1 MKITIIIMSDDY
13 NKLKELIKMFVAN
26 KQQLIN
32 LLISEN
38 DIKSEKNIKLN
49 KNLTYKEII
58 DIVGKQRLLDLLKL
72 QSIDEGFRKID
83 IFKLL
88 SNLKRNHVLALSKE
102 LNLPGDTKQECF
114 VSIWG
119 IKETVISEAIKKLYN
134 SNKISGVYQYKNNVL
149 GPIGILNGYHEREHE
164 YGDIIDFLND
174 FNETEIIKI
183 ADSLKIENVNKSK
196 EYFLQKILTNY
207 DNERIILAIQQLT
220 SEKQIQIPRISK
232 WSNLIVTSCGIFEKK
247 KFILH
252 PKEELRDFLLKEVSY
267 DELMF
272 VISHELGIDENTF
285 EIESILLE
293 YCVNNPPEEVI
304 KKFFRYSDI
313 LKHAKKIFHQNPPKS
328 IPENEIINC
337 ILSTLGFDLPQRLVG
352 LKKYQEI
359 LKDVYDKT
367 DISVDDVRL
376 IANETDRILK
386 DLIKFYSKFLW
397 DIEEDEDFKKI
408 IKDKLEI
415 EKSCS
420 KLSTGDLVG
429 ILRNINKFININK
442 NITDKM
448 NLEFNRNY
456 LIHKKTLKILNDW
469 VTFRNS
475 VIHANRPIVIKETN
489 EILKKIT
496 DFSNDIQRNIYPL
509 VVRLEKE
516 EIDKYGT
523 HFVIFEDERGN
534 KHRVLRSGYIETSV
548 YFMSPSNK
556 PLRINPFIV
565 KRDK

>member
-1 MKITIIIMSDDY
+1 MSDDY
-13 NKLKELIKMFVAN
+13 NKLKELIKMFVDN
-26 KQQLIN
+26 KQQLIY
-32 LLISEN
+32 LLKSEN
-38 DIKSEKNIKLN
+38 NIKLN

-88 SNLKRNHVLALSKE
+88 SNLNRNHVLALAKE

-114 VSIWG
+114 ESIWG
-119 IKETVISEAIKKLYN
+119 IKETVISETIKKLYD
-134 SNKISGVYQYKNNVL
+134 SNKILGVYQHKNVVL
-149 GPIGILNGYHEREHE
+149 GPIGILDGCHEREHE
-164 YGDIIDFLND
+164 YGNIIDFLNG
-174 FNETEIIKI
+174 FNQTEIKKI

-196 EYFLQKILTNY
+196 EYFIQKILINY

-220 SEKQIQIPRISK
+220 LEKQIQIPQISK
-232 WSNLIVTSCGIFEKK
+232 WSNLIITSCGIFEKK

-252 PKEELRDFLLKEVSY
+252 PKEELRDFLLEDVSY
-267 DELMF
+267 DDLMS
-272 VISHELGIDENTF
+272 VISHELGIDKNTF
-285 EIESILLE
+285 EIKSILLE
-293 YCVNNPPEEVI
+293 YCVNNPPENVI
-304 KKFFRYSDI
+304 KKFFSYPDI
-313 LKHAKKIFHQNPPKS
+313 LKLAEKVFHQNPPKS
-328 IPENEIINC
+328 IPENEIVNC
-337 ILSTLGFDLPQRLVG
+337 ILSTLGFDIPQRLVG

-386 DLIKFYSKFLW
+386 DLIEFYSKFLW
-397 DIEEDEDFKKI
+397 NIKEDDDFKKI
-408 IKDKLEI
+408 VTDKLGI
-415 EKSCS
+415 EKLFS

-429 ILRNINKFININK
+429 ILRNINNDK
-442 NITDKM
+442 NIIDKM

-456 LIHKKTLKILNDW
+456 LIQNNTLKILNDW

-475 VIHANRPIVIKETN
+475 VIHANKPIVIKETKD
-489 EILKKIT
+489 ILTKIT
-496 DFSNDIQRNIYPL
+496 YFSNDIQRNIYPL

-534 KHRVLRSGYIETSV
+534 KHRVLRSVYIETSV

-565 KRDK
+565 KRDN